1 MFPSPSNPLKH
12 IAVFTSG
19 GDAPGMNA
27 AVRAVVRSAHFHG
40 LKVSGIMGGYDGMI
54 RGDLRPLGLR
64 DVSNIVQRGGTIL
77 RSARS
82 ERFRTPEGR
91 AEAKAALDRAGI
103 DGLVAIGGD
112 GTFTGSL
119 VFEAEHRIPTVG
131 LPGTI
136 DNDLAG
142 TDLTIGFDTA
152 VNTAMEAI
160 DRIRDTASSH
170 DRLFFVEVMGRDTGF
185 IALHG
190 ALASG
195 AEQALVPEQL
205 QRVDDLIADLK
216 AQAGSKASS
225 IVVVAEGDEE
235 GGAFTIAQKV
245 KASLPERD
253 IRVTV
258 LGHVQRG
265 GSPTATDRILASRLG
280 VAAVEALLAGR
291 RNVMA
296 GVVNGNVVLTPFE
309 EAIGHRKELPADLIR
324 IMPILSI

>member
-1 MFPSPSNPLKH
+1 MAPIAPLKH

-103 DGLVAIGGD
+103 DGMVAIGGD
-112 GTFTGSL
+112 GTFAGSL
-119 VFEAEHRIPTVG
+119 VFEAEHRVPTVG

-245 KASLPERD
+245 KATEERVIAA
-253 IRVTV
+253 IRA
-258 LGHVQRG
+258 G
-265 GSPTATDRILASRLG
+265 GDPVDVHEKVNYDNMLK
-280 VAAVEALLAGR
+280 AGQP
-291 RNVMA
+291 
-296 GVVNGNVVLTPFE
+296 L
-309 EAIGHRKELPADLIR
+309 
-324 IMPILSI
+324 